1 MKTIAVILSIG
12 AVTFLG
18 MLNLTELWQEAVPT
32 QNVSL
37 MSVQRSGRI
46 IAAPGLIEGTT
57 QPSELRFEV
66 SGRIVQLSIQRGD
79 WVRQGA
85 LIATIDSEAYRQ
97 KTELME
103 ARLLHAQA
111 VKDRLM
117 QGAKVSEIESARQE
131 FQAALP
137 LFQNAERLFERR
149 MRLFKRNAI
158 SRQSLDDAQA
168 AANSRGAAV
177 LAAKA
182 RLETLQ
188 SPAHEGDLKTANA
201 RIQIAAAD
209 LKIAQQ
215 NVEDC
220 VLVAPS
226 DGVILEIQSRVGEL
240 VGPEAA
246 VPVVTLVDNRSLYV
260 AAEVDEY
267 DALDIHLG
275 QYCEVTS
282 DAHEGVLAVGKVVQI
297 EPGMKRKRI
306 LGRVADE
313 RLDAYNRIVKI
324 SLPPEVKLP
333 IGFPVEVAIHES
345 KEASESQS
353 NMAMRPSETGQL
365 N

>member
-1 MKTIAVILSIG
+1 MKTLIVILSIG
-12 AVTFLG
+12 AATFLG
-18 MLNLTELWQEAVPT
+18 ILNLNELWQEAAPV

-37 MSVQRSGRI
+37 VSRQSPGRI
-46 IAAPGLIEGTT
+46 VAAPGLVEGTT

-66 SGRIVQLSIQRGD
+66 SGRIVQLNVQPGSWVRRGD
-79 WVRQGA
+79 
-85 LIATIDSEAYRQ
+85 LIATVNSEAYHQ
-97 KTELME
+97 KTELMA

-111 VKDRLM
+111 VKNRLM
-117 QGAKVSEIESARQE
+117 QGAKVSEIETARQE

-149 MRLFKRNAI
+149 MRLFEQNAI
-158 SRQSLDDAQA
+158 SRQSLDDAKA
-168 AANSRGAAV
+168 AANSSGAAV

-188 SPAHEGDLKTANA
+188 SPAHKGDLKAANA
-201 RIQIAAAD
+201 QIQIAAAD

-220 VLVAPS
+220 MLVAPS
-226 DGVILEIQSRVGEL
+226 DGVILKIQSRVGEL
-240 VGPEAA
+240 VGPEAVA
-246 VPVVTLVDNRSLYV
+246 PVVTLVDNRSLYV

-267 DALDIHLG
+267 DALDIRLG
-275 QYCEVTS
+275 QNCEVTS
-282 DAHEGVLAVGKVVQI
+282 DAHEGVLAIGRVVEI

-313 RLDAYNRIVKI
+313 RLDAYSRIVKI

-333 IGFPVEVAIHES
+333 IGFPVEVAIR
-345 KEASESQS
+345 ASEKVPEPPS
-353 NMAMRPSETGQL
+353 NVAMKPSGAPKL